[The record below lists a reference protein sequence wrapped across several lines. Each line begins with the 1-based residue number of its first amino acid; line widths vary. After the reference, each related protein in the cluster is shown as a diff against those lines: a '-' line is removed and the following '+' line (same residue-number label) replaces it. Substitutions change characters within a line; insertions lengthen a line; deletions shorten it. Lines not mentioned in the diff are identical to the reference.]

1 MCMTIS
7 GGGSRSAYYAAR
19 VMEELSRVPAPG
31 AATRNAEAGYS
42 SPSMLDKV
50 RVISTV
56 SAGGLA
62 AGYYL
67 THFDERREPDFYTRF
82 RDAMAVNLQW
92 RTYGHMIMFPPLAI
106 QLLASSVTRTDLLA
120 DEIEKLLGGKQITFD
135 HLRLQ
140 ETRAI
145 DPSPVLMVN
154 GTIYNSGQRLVM
166 TNLPGRRFPSMLDTG
181 GGSIAISETD
191 KRILYNLVQPLT
203 FEDIGSDIG
212 QFRLAQSIAASAA
225 YPMLLAPVPLR
236 VYPQFVPGTSL
247 GRIDNNLTLS
257 EVAYVADG
265 GLYENEGVD
274 SILSL
279 LKTLPREQPVVLLVV
294 DASQRM
300 ETMALGEGKVWGPT
314 SVISRMYDIGS
325 MRPLAFYG
333 ALAADFHDPKK
344 LETVFIRM
352 EGYDQPTEELLKNI
366 PTSFKLSENH
376 RAALDN
382 AAMANVSRMA
392 GPLMQAYQRLSG
404 SVKSTRSVSR
414 KSPKP
419 GVQKPEINRPDKSA
433 LPKLLMLETQAAQ

>member
-1 MCMTIS
+1 
-7 GGGSRSAYYAAR
+7 
-19 VMEELSRVPAPG
+19 
-31 AATRNAEAGYS
+31 
-42 SPSMLDKV
+42 
-50 RVISTV
+50 
-56 SAGGLA
+56 
-62 AGYYL
+62 
-67 THFDERREPDFYTRF
+67 
-82 RDAMAVNLQW
+82 
-92 RTYGHMIMFPPLAI
+92 MI
-106 QLLASSVTRTDLLA
+106 
-120 DEIEKLLGGKQITFD
+120 
-135 HLRLQ
+135 
-140 ETRAI
+140 
-145 DPSPVLMVN
+145 N

-166 TNLPGRRFPSMLDTG
+166 TNLPGSRFPSMLDTG

-236 VYPQFVPGTSL
+236 VYPEYVPGTSL
-247 GRIDNNLTLS
+247 GRVDNNLTLS

-300 ETMALGEGKVWGPT
+300 ETMALGAGKVWGPT

-333 ALAADFHDPKK
+333 ALAADFHDPAK

-352 EGYDQPTEELLKNI
+352 EGYDQQSEELLKNI
-366 PTSFKLSENH
+366 PTSFKLSDDH

-382 AAMANVSRMA
+382 AAVANVARMA
-392 GPLMQAYQRLSG
+392 GPLMQAYQHLSTA
-404 SVKSTRSVSR
+404 SNKSSHAIAKKTS
-414 KSPKP
+414 KP
-419 GVQKPEINRPDKSA
+419 SEAKPAAAQPAAKQPDKSA